1 MQSRMPSVTESLI
14 ARMGVTRWN
23 TATAT
28 SEGNLL
34 AGSFLFDLY
43 AKWVRVHN
51 KKGKMWW
58 ILRTSGKCLSKQR
71 VCDGQVGTKSKR
83 NRTISPL

>member
-23 TATAT
+23 TVTVI

-51 KKGKMWW
+51 KKGIMWL

-83 NRTISPL
+83 NRTISRL